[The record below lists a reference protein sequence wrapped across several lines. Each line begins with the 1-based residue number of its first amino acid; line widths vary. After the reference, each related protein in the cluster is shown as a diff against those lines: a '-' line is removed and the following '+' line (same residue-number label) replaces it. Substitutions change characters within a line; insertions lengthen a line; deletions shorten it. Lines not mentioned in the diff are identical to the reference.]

1 MESRMDR
8 RPRRAVAPEPV
19 RQLGSV
25 VLARRFKRLAVTLL
39 DGADEAYRAMGIP
52 FEPRWTSTYQALH
65 RDGPLHVTALASLTG
80 LSHPGMIQITRDMIA
95 AGLVEEVPFVGDA
108 RKRVV
113 ALSTKGVQLAP
124 KLQAVWTAIAA
135 EQEAIFAAA
144 GCDVLRVLEEV
155 EAALDARSLAD
166 RLRDR
171 LIV

>member
-1 MESRMDR
+1 ME
-8 RPRRAVAPEPV
+8 
-19 RQLGSV
+19 
-25 VLARRFKRLAVTLL
+25 RLAFYPSFFNSTT
-39 DGADEAYRAMGIP
+39 
-52 FEPRWTSTYQALH
+52 EPTIR
-65 RDGPLHVTALASLTG
+65 LAAKLAT
-80 LSHPGMIQITRDMIA
+80 
-95 AGLVEEVPFVGDA
+95 
-108 RKRVV
+108 
-113 ALSTKGVQLAP
+113 LAP